1 MSDIGTDETASDD
14 LASLLQR
21 REHARPTR
29 LTYLLLALVVLA
41 VGFVGGAVTFQRFG
55 PSAASGTA
63 FPMGPPTG
71 MTAGQAAGQGL
82 PGQALPGQGAM
93 AGITA
98 GTVALVDGRHL
109 YVTDTGGETVKITV
123 PRAATVTA
131 QEDVRLA
138 DLAIGTSVIVRGAAE
153 GDGTI
158 TASSVAEGGLPG
170 TPPDPTA
177 LTPTSPAAPTTG
189 GN

>member
-1 MSDIGTDETASDD
+1 MSDTGTDETASDD

-98 GTVALVDGRHL
+98 GTVALVDGRNL

-138 DLAIGTSVIVRGAAE
+138 DLAIGTSVIC
-153 GDGTI
+153 
-158 TASSVAEGGLPG
+158 L
-170 TPPDPTA
+170 
-177 LTPTSPAAPTTG
+177 LYTSDWVVPVSFL
-189 GN
+189 